1 MREKT
6 RRMDAGLGETPR
18 KDAASGEAPRKV
30 AASGNA
36 PRGHAWRK
44 AAGLL
49 WGSVFTIALWWL
61 LALAV
66 DSPALPTPAATW
78 PALVANM
85 PRMLPELGVSA
96 FRLLAG
102 LAIGAALGVPAGLA
116 LGRSRR
122 ADELLGPVL
131 YVLYPL
137 PKIVLLPVLF
147 ILFGLGGQTKIVLI
161 AIVVFFQLAVTMRD
175 AARNVPDAAVVSL
188 RSLKATR
195 RQVFSHVVVPATLPD
210 LFTGLRVTCGISV
223 AILFIAESMAGSSGG
238 LGYFVMHSYSLLEYE
253 QMFAGIVVFAV
264 FGIVLYEAFDVAER
278 RLTRWRRM

>member
-1 MREKT
+1 MHEEATSMRARRT
-6 RRMDAGLGETPR
+6 RSLRSCAR
-18 KDAASGEAPRKV
+18 
-30 AASGNA
+30 
-36 PRGHAWRK
+36 RK

-66 DSPALPTPAATW
+66 GSPALPTPAATW
-78 PALVANM
+78 PALVDNM
-85 PRMLPELGVSA
+85 SRMLPELGLSA
-96 FRLLAG
+96 LRLVAG
-102 LAIGAALGVPAGLA
+102 LAIGAVLGVPIGLA
-116 LGRSRR
+116 LGRSRH
-122 ADELLGPVL
+122 ADELFGPVL

-147 ILFGLGGQTKIVLI
+147 ILFGLGGQTKVILI

-175 AARNVPDAAVVSL
+175 AARNVPVGAVVSL
-188 RSLKATR
+188 RSLGATR
-195 RQVFSHVVVPATLPD
+195 RQVFVHVVVPATLPD
-210 LFTGLRVTCGISV
+210 LFTGLRVTCGVSV

-238 LGYFVMHSYSLLEYE
+238 LGYFVMHAYSLLEYE

-264 FGIVLYEAFDVAER
+264 FGIVLYEAFDLAEQ